1 MFPLF
6 CSSSLFPASHVKYLQ
21 YLYCR
26 IIITHLKKLSS
37 HIYLELF
44 LVLSKIGGFL
54 LTLGELLKEL
64 AQSSMGQFWI
74 CLNVNKPGLL
84 KHRVLTDKKRNTK
97 KLLITMNSTPIIILI
112 NINMYLHFIYLV
124 YCYILLNRLM

>member
-1 MFPLF
+1 MFSLF
-6 CSSSLFPASHVKYLQ
+6 CSSLFPASHVQYLQ

-26 IIITHLKKLSS
+26 IRTHFKKLSS

-54 LTLGELLKEL
+54 LTLGELLEEL
-64 AQSSMGQFWI
+64 AQSSLGQFWI

-84 KHRVLTDKKRNTK
+84 KHRVSTEKTNTK
-97 KLLITMNSTPIIILI
+97 KLLITMNSTPITILLNI
-112 NINMYLHFIYLV
+112 NIYLHFIYLV
-124 YCYILLNRLM
+124 YCYILLNRSM

>member
-1 MFPLF
+1 MFSLF

-26 IIITHLKKLSS
+26 IITHFKKLSS

-64 AQSSMGQFWI
+64 AQSSLGQFWI

-84 KHRVLTDKKRNTK
+84 KHRVSTEKTNTK
-97 KLLITMNSTPIIILI
+97 KLLITMNSTPISILI